1 MFALMLISVESFI
14 QSSYGDGHECNC
26 NANVLVS
33 NVKSLMICSCTYSV
47 IVNTHR
53 LGGEGGGGGVR
64 DHICNF
70 NAQDHKNRCSSKRV
84 ITGL

>member
-53 LGGEGGGGGVR
+53 LGGEGGGGY
-64 DHICNF
+64 
-70 NAQDHKNRCSSKRV
+70 V
-84 ITGL
+84 IISAILMPKTTKIVVVLNEL